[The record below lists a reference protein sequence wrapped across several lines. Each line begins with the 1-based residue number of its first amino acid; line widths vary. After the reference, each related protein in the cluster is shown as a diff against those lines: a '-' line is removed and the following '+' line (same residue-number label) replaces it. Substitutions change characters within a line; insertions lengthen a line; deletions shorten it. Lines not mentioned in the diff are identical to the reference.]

1 MLDLK
6 RKAQF
11 YNETA
16 WMYDKRY
23 GVQQSLKHSVALLEL
38 PVERREV
45 VVDLGC
51 GTGDFL
57 KRIKNVGCACL
68 GIDFSYGMIL
78 EARKKYSDLDLV
90 LADVH
95 HLPLRSSSC
104 DKFFAITLLQN
115 VDSLKLFKEVVR
127 VCHPGSW
134 GVVSTISKKA
144 VSVAPFSEYIEK
156 VLEVD
161 EDVMVLLKLPE

>member
-1 MLDLK
+1 
-6 RKAQF
+6 
-11 YNETA
+11 
-16 WMYDKRY
+16 MYDKRY

-38 PVERREV
+38 PVERRDV

-57 KRIKNVGCACL
+57 KKIRNMGCACL
-68 GIDFSYGMIL
+68 GVDFSYRMLL
-78 EARKKYSDLDLV
+78 EARKKYSDLDIL

-95 HLPLRSSSC
+95 HLPLRSSTC

-115 VDSLKLFKEVVR
+115 VDEARLFREIIR
-127 VCHPGSW
+127 VCHSNGW
-134 GVVSTISKKA
+134 GIASTLSKKA
-144 VSVAPFSEYIEK
+144 ISDSPFRKYAKK

-161 EDVMVLLKLPE
+161 EDVMFLLRVPS

>member
-1 MLDLK
+1 MPDLK

-16 WMYDKRY
+16 WMYDRRY
-23 GVQQSLKHSVALLEL
+23 GVQQSLKQFVALVEL
-38 PVERREV
+38 PVKRRDV

-57 KRIKNVGCACL
+57 KKIKNAGCACL
-68 GIDFSYGMIL
+68 GVDFSYGMIL

-95 HLPLRSSSC
+95 HLPLRNNSC

-115 VDSLKLFKEVVR
+115 VDTLKLFEEIVR

-134 GVVSTISKKA
+134 GVASTLSKKA
-144 VSVAPFSEYIEK
+144 VSSAPFSKYAEK

-161 EDVMVLLKLPE
+161 EDVMFLLKLPE